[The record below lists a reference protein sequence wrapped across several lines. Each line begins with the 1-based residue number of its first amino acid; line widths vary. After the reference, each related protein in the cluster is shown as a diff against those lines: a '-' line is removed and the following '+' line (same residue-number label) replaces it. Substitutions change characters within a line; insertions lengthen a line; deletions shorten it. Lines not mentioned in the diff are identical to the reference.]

1 MLIDVYADWCVACQ
15 PIEKEVIPRADV
27 QAGLDNIARIKLD
40 LTEYEASQ
48 DLVLKE
54 WQILGPPTM
63 IFLDEQHQE
72 QRDMRLTGT
81 FSAEQLLSRLNRGTQ
96 P

>member
-1 MLIDVYADWCVACQ
+1 MACQ

-27 QAGLDNIARIKLD
+27 QAGLAHVARIKLD

-48 DLVLKE
+48 DVVLKE
-54 WQILGPPTM
+54 WQILGPPTL
-63 IFLDEQHQE
+63 IFLDAHHQE
-72 QRDMRLTGT
+72 QRNMRLTGT
-81 FSAEQLLSRLNRGTQ
+81 FSAEQLLSRLNAGAQ